1 MAKYERTVTG
11 DFRLI
16 YSRLNR
22 AIADSAVSINLVGES
37 RFSCGETSLIVS
49 VYDKYY
55 MRNSSRASLT
65 LTVAGCGDRVFVS
78 AIGAGGGQGVFL
90 NFSWGAEENFVAVVE
105 QAMADMGY

>member
-1 MAKYERTVTG
+1 MAKYERAVAG

-22 AIADSAVSINLVGES
+22 AVMDSAVSINPVDES
-37 RFSCGETSLIVS
+37 RFTCGETSVIVS

-55 MRNSSRASLT
+55 MRNGNRASLT
-65 LTVAGCGDRVFVS
+65 LTVAGCGDAVYVS

-90 NFSWGAEENFVAVVE
+90 NFSWGAEENFVSVVA